1 MAKGYVIDK
10 EAPRPE
16 NSRPFETHEGGAMA
30 ELKGKTALVTG
41 GTRGIGKAIALA
53 LAGMGADIAINFFR
67 SRDSAKAAVA
77 DLESKGVR
85 ALAVRANM
93 GNEEQIPAIFEQIGQ
108 QFGKLDI
115 FVSNAALGHFGNALD
130 VDDKMWDIAMNT
142 NAKALLFCAQHA
154 VKLMPHGGKIVAL
167 TSLGSHRY
175 IPGYASIGV
184 SKAAI
189 ETLVRYLAWELA
201 PRNINVNAVSG
212 GFIDTDSLKVF
223 PSYEDIIVESTRRT
237 PFGRVGTPEEVANV
251 AAFLCTD
258 RASWVTGQTIIVDG
272 GYTLG

>member
-1 MAKGYVIDK
+1 
-10 EAPRPE
+10 
-16 NSRPFETHEGGAMA
+16 MA
-30 ELKGKTALVTG
+30 ELRGRTALVTG

-53 LAGMGADIAINFFR
+53 LADMGADVAINFFR

-77 DLESKGVR
+77 EIEQRGVR
-85 ALAVRANM
+85 AIALRANM
-93 GNEEQIPAIFEQIGQ
+93 GNEDQIPKLFEELKGA
-108 QFGKLDI
+108 FGKLDI
-115 FVSNAALGHFGNALD
+115 LVSNAALGHFGNILD

-142 NAKALLFCAQHA
+142 NAKALLFSAQQA
-154 VKLMPHGGKIVAL
+154 VKMMPEGGKILAL

-189 ETLVRYLAWELA
+189 ETLVRYLAYELA
-201 PRNINVNAVSG
+201 PRKINVNAVSG
-212 GFIDTDSLKVF
+212 GFIDTDSLKIF
-223 PSYEDIIVESTRRT
+223 PSYDEIIRESTRRT
-237 PFGRVGTPEEVANV
+237 PFGRVGVAEEVANV

-258 RASWVTGQTIIVDG
+258 KASWVTGQTIIVDG